1 MIYEELGWESL
12 TNRRWYRRLSL
23 FFLIANNQA
32 PFYLYKVISPSVLLW
47 RRNVND
53 NFNGNRFKN
62 IFSRTIKFRDSFF
75 PSCIVDWNELD
86 EKLKKAINKKSFH
99 SSLVKLVRPPK

>member
-1 MIYEELGWESL
+1 MVLQQIGFMKEELGWESL

-32 PFYLYKVISPSVLLW
+32 PFYLCKVISPSVPRW

-53 NFNGNRFKN
+53 NLNGNHFKN
-62 IFSRTIKFRDSFF
+62 IFSRTIKFSDSFH
-75 PSCIVDWNELD
+75 PVL
-86 EKLKKAINKKSFH
+86 
-99 SSLVKLVRPPK
+99 